1 MKSLKTKEVNFKKSR
16 KMENN
21 IRIRLKEIEHFLL
34 AFSLKLTRNEF
45 DKNDL
50 YQDTILRIIVNAEKF
65 APGTNFKAW
74 ASTIMR
80 NIFINNYRKKK
91 RQPTNFDF
99 TVNDSYLNS
108 GRNAIENN
116 GETKMAYKE
125 LLQMV
130 SRLPEVFKR
139 PFWMLYQ
146 GYKYQEIAE
155 EMNAPV
161 GTIKSRIFFARK
173 KLKEIYAL
181 ETHLQEYT

>member
-1 MKSLKTKEVNFKKSR
+1 MNSLKTKEVNFKKSR
-16 KMENN
+16 KMETN
-21 IRIRLKEIEHFLL
+21 IRLQLKEIDSILHVY
-34 AFSLKLTRNEF
+34 SLKLTKNEF

-65 APGTNFKAW
+65 TPGTNFKAW
-74 ASTIMR
+74 ALTIMR
-80 NIFINNYRKKK
+80 NLFINNYRRKK

-99 TVNDSYLNS
+99 TSNNFYLNS
-108 GRNAIENN
+108 GSNSIENK
-116 GETKMAYKE
+116 GETTIAYKE
-125 LLQMV
+125 LLLMV
-130 SRLPEVFKR
+130 SKLPEVIKR

-155 EMNAPV
+155 EMNAPI

-181 ETHLQEYT
+181 ETQL